1 MPAGRP
7 TKYKK
12 EYCQQIV
19 EAMAGGKSVLQF
31 AAEAGVSKSSIYLW
45 AQQHNEFSDALSRG
59 KELGEAYWEGELQ
72 KMMYSRE
79 VNAPLVKL
87 YFANRF
93 NWHDKPEQ
101 EEAKSQPIEITF
113 TNSEPDE

>member
-1 MPAGRP
+1 MVPAGRP

-12 EYCQQIV
+12 EYCQRIV
-19 EAMAGGKSVLQF
+19 DAMSEGKSVLQF
-31 AAEAGVSKSSIYLW
+31 CAEQGVSKSSVYLW
-45 AQQHNEFSDALSRG
+45 AQQHDEFSDALSRG

-79 VNAPLVKL
+79 ANAPLVKL

-93 NWHDKPEQ
+93 NWHDRGEEQ
-101 EEAKSQPIEITF
+101 ETKSTPIQINFTEAK
-113 TNSEPDE
+113 

>member
-12 EYCQQIV
+12 EYCRRIV
-19 EAMAGGKSVLQF
+19 DAMSQGKSVLQF
-31 AAEAGVSKSSIYLW
+31 CAEQGVSKSSVYLW

-79 VNAPLVKL
+79 ANAPLVKL

-93 NWHDKPEQ
+93 NWHDREKVEESASKPV
-101 EEAKSQPIEITF
+101 AINIVQPP
-113 TNSEPDE
+113 SD

>member
-1 MPAGRP
+1 MVPAGRP

-12 EYCQQIV
+12 EYCRRIV
-19 EAMAGGKSVLQF
+19 DAMSEGKSVLQF
-31 AAEAGVSKSSIYLW
+31 CAEQGVSKSSVYLW
-45 AQQHNEFSDALSRG
+45 AQQHDEFSDALSRG

-79 VNAPLVKL
+79 ANAPLVKL

-93 NWHDKPEQ
+93 NWHDRAEEQ
-101 EEAKSQPIEITF
+101 ETKSTPIQINFTEAK
-113 TNSEPDE
+113 